1 MNTPMSFNIHDIV
14 LLLPE
19 TFLLGAI
26 CAILLIDL
34 FLKPDQRA
42 ITHWL
47 SLAAVLGTIILI
59 AIDAEPAATA
69 FNGMYIHD
77 GIAAVLRIFVLG
89 TTGTVFVYARG
100 YLQDRGLQIGEF
112 YLLSLFATLGA
123 MVLVSAGSLV
133 TVYLGLELLTLS
145 TYALVAINRD
155 SALSSEAA
163 MKYFVLGALASGMLL
178 YGMSMIYGAT
188 GTLDLKQ
195 IQAAA
200 TFAAGDVQQHQA
212 LLAFGLVFLVVG
224 IGFKFGVAPFHMWIP
239 DVYQGAPTAVTLFIG
254 TTLKIAAFGMAYRL
268 LEGGLAGMVSHWRE
282 MLAVLAVASL
292 AIGNIVAIAQTNL
305 KRMLAYSTISH
316 MGFLLMGLLNGTP
329 SGYAAAMF
337 YAIAY
342 AITASVAFGGILL
355 LARSGFEAEEIDDF
369 KGLNQRNPWYALIML
384 LAMAS
389 LAGVPP
395 LFGFFAKLL
404 VLKAA
409 LDAGMLWV
417 VIVAIVMAI
426 VGAYYYLR
434 VIKVMYFDV
443 ADDKSALV
451 LPDDLPFRWLLSLNG
466 AALLVL
472 GLFWGPLIAWCY
484 RAFGLS

>member
-1 MNTPMSFNIHDIV
+1 MQFNIHDIV

-19 TFLLGAI
+19 NFMLGAV
-26 CAILLIDL
+26 CAILLVDL
-34 FLKPDQRA
+34 FLKPTQRA
-42 ITHWL
+42 VTHWL
-47 SLAAVLGTIILI
+47 SLAAVLATIVLI
-59 AIDAEPAATA
+59 ISDTEPDATA

-77 GIAAVLRIFVLG
+77 GIAAVLKVFILG
-89 TTGTVFVYARG
+89 TTATVFVYSRG
-100 YLQDRGLQIGEF
+100 YLQDRGLHIGEF

-123 MVLVSAGSLV
+123 MLLVSAGSLV

-195 IQAAA
+195 IQVAA
-200 TFAAGDVQQHQA
+200 TFAAGDAQQHQA

-239 DVYQGAPTAVTLFIG
+239 DVYQGAPTAITLFIG

-268 LEGGLAGMVSHWRE
+268 LEGGLAGMVGHWRE

-342 AITASVAFGGILL
+342 AITAAVAFGGILL

-369 KGLNQRNPWYALIML
+369 KGLNQRNPWYALVML

-434 VIKVMYFDV
+434 VIKVMYFD
-443 ADDKSALV
+443 APDDKSALV
-451 LPDDLPFRWLLSLNG
+451 LPSDLPFRWLLSLNG

-484 RAFGLS
+484 RAFGIP

>member
-1 MNTPMSFNIHDIV
+1 M
-14 LLLPE
+14 
-19 TFLLGAI
+19 
-26 CAILLIDL
+26 
-34 FLKPDQRA
+34 
-42 ITHWL
+42 
-47 SLAAVLGTIILI
+47 
-59 AIDAEPAATA
+59 
-69 FNGMYIHD
+69 
-77 GIAAVLRIFVLG
+77 
-89 TTGTVFVYARG
+89 
-100 YLQDRGLQIGEF
+100 
-112 YLLSLFATLGA
+112 
-123 MVLVSAGSLV
+123 
-133 TVYLGLELLTLS
+133 LTLS

-239 DVYQGAPTAVTLFIG
+239 DVYQGAPD
-254 TTLKIAAFGMAYRL
+254 
-268 LEGGLAGMVSHWRE
+268 GGDPVHRHDPEDCGIRHGLPVARRRAERNGEPLARDACRACGCVARDRQHRRDRADE
-282 MLAVLAVASL
+282 PQAHARVFDDLA
-292 AIGNIVAIAQTNL
+292 
-305 KRMLAYSTISH
+305 H
-316 MGFLLMGLLNGTP
+316 GFLLMGLLNGTP

-355 LARSGFEAEEIDDF
+355 LARAGFEAEEIDDF
-369 KGLNQRNPWYALIML
+369 KGLNQRNPWYALVML

-443 ADDKSALV
+443 ADDKSPLLLPSDCAVPLAAIVEWRGPARAGPVLGAADRLV
-451 LPDDLPFRWLLSLNG
+451 LPRVWDTLKQYQP
-466 AALLVL
+466 
-472 GLFWGPLIAWCY
+472 
-484 RAFGLS
+484 